1 MQDPMLLVVEDDQ
14 NLAKL
19 LGYNLERAGFKCH
32 VSGSGEDA
40 LQQLSRKSFDL
51 LLLDVMLPGMDG
63 FEVCRIVRQHQLYK
77 DIPIIML
84 TAKGEEIDRI
94 LGFELGID
102 DYVVKP
108 FSPRE
113 LNLRIRAI
121 LKRDRRQGGRTQEL
135 LRVGSLEVDL
145 ARHMV
150 MLEGR
155 ELVLTL
161 MEFKLLVALLKR
173 KGEAQSREM
182 LLSDVWDVDRN
193 INTRTIDT
201 HITRL
206 REKLGDT
213 GRMIKTVRGL
223 GYKLEEK
230 EGDPHAG

>member
-1 MQDPMLLVVEDDQ
+1 MSDPLLLVIEDDQ

-19 LGYNLERAGFKCH
+19 LEYNLDKAGFKCH
-32 VSGSGEDA
+32 LSGSGEDG
-40 LQQLSRKSFDL
+40 LEQLSRKSYDL
-51 LLLDVMLPGMDG
+51 VLLDIMLPGMDG
-63 FEVCRIVRQHQLYK
+63 CEICREIRRHQLYK
-77 DIPIIML
+77 DLPIIML

-121 LKRDRRQGGRTQEL
+121 LKRERRQGGKTQEIL
-135 LRVGSLEVDL
+135 NAGGLDVDL
-145 ARHMV
+145 TRHIAT
-150 MLEGR
+150 LDGR

-173 KGEAQSREM
+173 KGEAQSRER
-182 LLSDVWDVDRN
+182 LLSDVWDVDKT

-201 HITRL
+201 HITRI
-206 REKLGDT
+206 REKLGTT

-230 EGDPHAG
+230 EAESHAR